1 MTIATGDD
9 SAWPVGILFS
19 QTGVTAIIEQSQLNG
34 ALLAIDEVNEAG
46 GAMGRPIEPII
57 LDPGSDPVR
66 YRQMAERLIGD
77 GQTNV
82 IFGCYMSS
90 SRKEVLPVVERYNG
104 LLFYPTLYEGFEYS
118 PNVIYGGAAPNQN
131 SLPLATYLMDHF
143 GSRFFFVGSDYI
155 YPRESNRVMRNIV
168 RQGGGEVVAEH
179 YVDLEAGPE
188 DFSEVIDKIAALEPD
203 VIFSTVVGTG
213 TVNFYRAYYGANTD
227 ASKRPIASLTTN
239 EAEVAAMGAQV
250 AEGHITA
257 APYFRSVAGER
268 NHDFIERYRA
278 KFGEVETIT
287 SCCEAAYFQVHLY
300 ANALRLA
307 GAGNTD
313 SLRAVLCGAEF
324 EAPQGR
330 IKIDPENNHA
340 YLLSRIARVDESGDF
355 VIQREA
361 SRPIKPDP
369 YLAVPALND
378 WAHTPAWVR

>member
-1 MTIATGDD
+1 MRSEET
-9 SAWPVGILFS
+9 WPVGVLFS

-34 ALLAIDEVNEAG
+34 ALLAIDEINEAG
-46 GAMGRPIEPII
+46 GVDGRPIAPII
-57 LDPGSDPVR
+57 QDPASDPVR
-66 YRQMAERLIGD
+66 YRTMAEELLGSL
-77 GQTNV
+77 QTNV

-131 SLPLATYLMDHF
+131 SLPLAMYLMDHF
-143 GSRFFFVGSDYI
+143 GSRFYFVGSDYI

-179 YVDLEAGPE
+179 YVDLTAGPE
-188 DFSEVIDKIAALEPD
+188 DFAPIIEHIAEVEPD

-213 TVNFYRAYYGANTD
+213 TVNFYRAYHEAGGD
-227 ASKRPIASLTTN
+227 GMHRPIASLTTN
-239 EAEVAAMGAQV
+239 EAEVAAMGA
-250 AEGHITA
+250 AAAHGHITA
-257 APYFRSVAGER
+257 APYFRNIVGSR
-268 NHDFIERYRA
+268 NQDFLERYRA

-313 SLRAVLCGAEF
+313 QLRSVLRGAEF

-330 IKIDPENNHA
+330 IKIDPDNNHV
-340 YLLSRIARVDESGDF
+340 YLLSRIARVDDQGEF
-355 VIQREA
+355 VLEREA

-378 WAHTPAWVR
+378 WANTPVWIR